1 MSDTTSTYESD
12 KKYQSLKKKVTQLF
26 EKRKTLYAIELNYG
40 RFTATFME
48 KHATTDDTRCYA
60 NDLLAHLK
68 IHVYDVS
75 MAERNAKEIEDVRTK
90 AAEHVKAA
98 LESIV
103 QEDTCA
109 NRIKES
115 GVKRR
120 AITDEFIK
128 QKNALE
134 KEYAKTLKA
143 VDAEF
148 DIEMLIRAQQEVNSK
163 QRKLGGYSYS
173 LTQIEK
179 EEYSKAV
186 ETELASESKSNKK
199 RVQIIL
205 V

>member
-1 MSDTTSTYESD
+1 MSDTTYESD

-48 KHATTDDTRCYA
+48 KHTTTDETRSYA

-75 MAERNAKEIEDVRTK
+75 MAERNAKEIEGVRAK

-103 QEDTCA
+103 QEDKYGNC
-109 NRIKES
+109 IKES

-134 KEYAKTLKA
+134 KEYEKKMKA
-143 VDAEF
+143 VDAEI
-148 DIEMLIRAQQEVNSK
+148 DVEMLIRAQQEVNST

-173 LTQIEK
+173 LTQIAK
-179 EEYSKAV
+179 EEYSNAV
-186 ETELASESKSNKK
+186 EAELESESKSIRR
-199 RVQIIL
+199 RVQLIL